1 MDASPVDHMAIRMP
15 SQKKLLYY
23 DTAEGGVSNDTW
35 TSPASGGTGAGHAN
49 LVKDL
54 SLLNRYGLDHT
65 TRDGTPLVYRVRV
78 TLHGMTFAGTGPAT
92 TGFRG
97 VTTVIPDEVDN
108 DEAEAFYNSADG
120 FTTIKIDGCQNNWVM
135 KEAAKKFHKARELM
149 FAEAGV
155 TKASRGKYSHTL
167 RYNYNGASD
176 TWLTPIDG
184 NGAAFNGG
192 TWDVSTLSYGSD
204 GSFQLGLVGSGD
216 DEETNAFSGTY
227 MSIGHGYLVSR
238 NNMAADTN
246 PQADETPAKYS
257 VLNKML
263 AGAGL
268 TQYEKSADVIDEARG
283 EQDNPPYEVLD
294 ISDSGDVDHDIT
306 EPVELGRMAVEL
318 GAISK
323 SMVIDVPF
331 GIMDVRLQHYNKDD
345 DNEVFNP
352 VWDVEL
358 LKISE
363 MTG

>member
-1 MDASPVDHMAIRMP
+1 MPIRMP

-23 DTAEGGVSNDTW
+23 DTTESGVSNDTW
-35 TSPASGGTGAGHAN
+35 TTAQSGGTGGGHTN

-78 TLHGMTFAGTGPAT
+78 TLHGQTFAGAGAAVS
-92 TGFRG
+92 GFAG
-97 VTTVIPDEVDN
+97 DD
-108 DEAEAFYNSADG
+108 S
-120 FTTIKIDGCQNNWVM
+120 FTTIKVDGCQNTWVM
-135 KEAAKKFHKARELM
+135 KEAAKKFHKARELY

-155 TKASRGKYSHTL
+155 AKNSRGKYSHTL

-192 TWDVSTLSYGSD
+192 TWDVSTIGYGGD
-204 GSFQLGLVGSGD
+204 ESFQLGLVGSGD
-216 DEETNAFSGTY
+216 DEESNQFTGSY
-227 MSIGHGYLVSR
+227 MSIGHAYLVSR
-238 NNMAADTN
+238 ANMPADTN
-246 PQADETPAKYS
+246 PQTSETPAKYS

-268 TQYEKSADVIDEARG
+268 INELQRDIAKESARG

-294 ISDSGDVDHDIT
+294 ISDTGDVDHDVT
-306 EPVELGRMAVEL
+306 EPVELGRMTV
-318 GAISK
+318 GGGDGFVR

-331 GIMDVRLQHYNKDD
+331 GIMDVRLQHYSQADE
-345 DNEVFNP
+345 NEVFDP
-352 VWDVEL
+352 VWGVEL

>member
-1 MDASPVDHMAIRMP
+1 MAIRMP

-23 DTAEGGVSNDTW
+23 DTDEGGVSNDTW
-35 TSPASGGTGAGHAN
+35 TSPASGGTGAGHTN

-78 TLHGMTFAGTGPAT
+78 TLHGQTFAGAGAAVS
-92 TGFRG
+92 GFAG
-97 VTTVIPDEVDN
+97 DD
-108 DEAEAFYNSADG
+108 S
-120 FTTIKIDGCQNNWVM
+120 FTTIKVDGCQNTWVM
-135 KEAAKKFHKARELM
+135 KEAAKRFHKARELM

-294 ISDSGDVDHDIT
+294 ISDSGDVDHDVT
-306 EPVELGRMAVEL
+306 EPVELGRLTVG
-318 GAISK
+318 GADGYVR

-331 GIMDVRLQHYNKDD
+331 GIMDVRLQHYSQADE
-345 DNEVFNP
+345 NEVFNP
-352 VWDVEL
+352 VWGVEL

>member
-1 MDASPVDHMAIRMP
+1 MAIRMP
-15 SQKKLLYY
+15 AQRKLLYY

-35 TSPASGGTGAGHAN
+35 TQPASGGTGAGHYN

-54 SLLNRYGLDHT
+54 SLLNRYGLEHT

-92 TGFRG
+92 AGFRG
-97 VTTVIPDEVDN
+97 FQDFEDSDDTSATNVT
-108 DEAEAFYNSADG
+108 SADG
-120 FTTIKIDGCQNNWVM
+120 FTTIKVDGCQNNWVM
-135 KEAAKKFHKARELM
+135 KEAAKRFHAAREKSFLD
-149 FAEAGV
+149 AGIS
-155 TKASRGKYSHTL
+155 KSDRGKYSHTI
-167 RYNYNGASD
+167 RYNYNGQND
-176 TWLTPIDG
+176 TWGTPIDG

-192 TWDVSTLSYGSD
+192 TWDVSELTYEGDSA
-204 GSFQLGLVGSGD
+204 FQLGLVGSGD
-216 DEETNAFSGTY
+216 DEETNEFAGNY
-227 MSIGHGYLVSR
+227 LSIGHAYLVSR
-238 NNMAADTN
+238 PNMAADTN
-246 PQADETPAKYS
+246 PQKDETPAKYS
-257 VLNKML
+257 VLKRML
-263 AGAGL
+263 ARESGMLPGHASNL
-268 TQYEKSADVIDEARG
+268 ETRSKG

-318 GAISK
+318 GAVSR

-331 GIMDVRLQHYNKDD
+331 GIMDVRLQHYSKDD

-352 VWDVEL
+352 LWGVEL